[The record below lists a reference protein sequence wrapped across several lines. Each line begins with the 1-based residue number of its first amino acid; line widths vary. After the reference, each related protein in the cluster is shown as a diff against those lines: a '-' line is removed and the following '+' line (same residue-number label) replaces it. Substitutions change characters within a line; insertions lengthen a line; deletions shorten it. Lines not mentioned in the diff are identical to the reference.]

1 MLRSLTLPDSHVL
14 GFVASYI
21 ISVTLILYLLL
32 YVLQSLPFLKE
43 WNLCFLSFCFCV
55 AAPLP
60 CPHSEYLHPLGMSLF
75 CCTNRPRFFSG
86 GLSVLACLPSPL
98 RLSFCDIVSVCRCI
112 LPSRIVLS
120 AFMHPPFESSL
131 GGDSKICDLIWM
143 FLRVF

>member
-1 MLRSLTLPDSHVL
+1 MIRSQILPVSHVF
-14 GFVASYI
+14 GFVASFI
-21 ISVTLILYLLL
+21 VFGTLIPYLLL

-98 RLSFCDIVSVCRCI
+98 RLSFCVIVSVCRCV
-112 LPSRIVLS
+112 LLGRIV
-120 AFMHPPFESSL
+120 SSP
-131 GGDSKICDLIWM
+131 
-143 FLRVF
+143 